1 MLAWPKPVTRLAEEE
16 SSLVPTRFI
25 PPTAA
30 AIRATDLLCPQSKQ
44 CIAIVLAK
52 ALNTSSVAEVLAHTC
67 ATTLVQVHEER
78 AARRL
83 QVGMQRYVSGRF
95 EHTNRGGRAGE
106 HEQQRFAKEGI

>member
-1 MLAWPKPVTRLAEEE
+1 MA
-16 SSLVPTRFI
+16 SHDLVPSSRGASCAVSDSL
-25 PPTAA
+25 PSHA
-30 AIRATDLLCPQSKQ
+30 QYS
-44 CIAIVLAK
+44 AIVLAK

-95 EHTNRGGRAGE
+95 EHTNRGRRAGK